1 MQHCKSLGMNRWEA
15 TEFLENGKVKVNGRV
30 IDDVR
35 LSFLS
40 CLSIFFVESSPVGDL
55 YGRPSQVGD

>member
-1 MQHCKSLGMNRWEA
+1 MNRWEA